1 MKKLLLIFTAVF
13 TAFIFTVTA
22 YADTLP
28 RTYNAAEKGYV
39 TPVKNQGDY
48 GTCAAFSTVSCLE
61 SDYIMQGYGTK
72 DNTDFSEAYL
82 YWFSI
87 NNYWDDENSRYNG
100 DGFSMEGNVFSMGL
114 NELELF
120 SSLKTDTAI
129 AYEKDFPYSPYNNFN
144 MGDYSEIERVS
155 SGCNVRVKDVVT
167 FDLDDR
173 DAVKQWVT
181 KHGGAS
187 VMFNS
192 NQFYHGDNGTVAVNK
207 IKIISNHAVTIVG
220 WDDDFMPQGRFS
232 GLVMREPGAWYCKN
246 SWGPDWGDNGY
257 FWLPYSDPTIM
268 SIMGYSVT
276 VSNSCE
282 SRYSYNALPDYTQA
296 PFSGGVTK
304 TANRFTADTDGVIE
318 KVAFYTYAGSDVE
331 GHAVDYAICLGGA
344 STEGT
349 LDHVGPAAATSAG
362 RPMAVRSA
370 GRIAAN
376 GGALTISDIYG
387 LGAGA
392 KTLTLDGSNTADN
405 VAFDVRDG
413 DGTLSVVKEGK
424 GSWTIAQTSGS
435 YGFTGALDVRGG
447 TVKIIG
453 DHSGQPFNRFR
464 LWLKENA
471 YANGAYS
478 EYYSASD
485 TSTRNFMIHR
495 FALFDAD
502 GNAQT
507 PGLAAQPTGTALAP
521 GQYAYAFAE
530 RLYSASLTG
539 LTGLENLLA
548 GTGTSNRSQCRA
560 MYDLNVNDPNT
571 WVAIDMYMT
580 NGTPAIK
587 TLDYSFYYALDG
599 GTTPPYASRQNPT
612 AMALE
617 GSADGLTWENVW
629 TSNNIPLATVRNTLV
644 ISGKGVG
651 NDTNLAKALVGNT
664 RGARISHSYPTK
676 STGLIAATSFSVASN
691 ATLRT
696 DGAALAFANGV
707 TWRISAAGGGT
718 LQGFT
723 LPAEGTLDVS
733 DLPSGA
739 SQLRLPVTCVDVSGL
754 DNVAGWSIVS
764 GASDLAA
771 RWSVGVRNGEIWMSR
786 RGFCVTIK

>member
-13 TAFIFTVTA
+13 TVFIFTVTA

-100 DGFSMEGNVFSMGL
+100 DGFSMEGNVFSIGL

-173 DAVKQWVT
+173 DSVKQWVT

-207 IKIISNHAVTIVG
+207 IKILSNHAVTIVG

-296 PFSGGVTK
+296 PFSGGITK

-318 KVAFYTYAGSDVE
+318 KVAFYTYAGSDVDVSIYKDSGDGIPDSGRALASAG
-331 GHAVDYAICLGGA
+331 GHYD
-344 STEGT
+344 TEGYYT
-349 LDHVGPAAATSAG
+349 E
-362 RPMAVRSA
+362 
-370 GRIAAN
+370 
-376 GGALTISDIYG
+376 
-387 LGAGA
+387 
-392 KTLTLDGSNTADN
+392 
-405 VAFDVRDG
+405 
-413 DGTLSVVKEGK
+413 TLSN
-424 GSWTIAQTSGS
+424 
-435 YGFTGALDVRGG
+435 
-447 TVKIIG
+447 TVKINEG
-453 DHSGQPFNRFR
+453 DVFYVVARYSGEIP
-464 LWLKENA
+464 LENA
-471 YANGAYS
+471 FSLTSSNADESFVYAGGGWTDTFDNDFVGNCAVDAIIKSSHSYGETRHKDPTCTAVGYDMRTCETCGKVKRTDIPAKGHSFGEWEPNGVLGRYTLYVRTC
-478 EYYSASD
+478 EECGEIEIIC
-485 TSTRNFMIHR
+485 M
-495 FALFDAD
+495 DAD
-502 GNAQT
+502 GNKVSVEKAT
-507 PGLAAQPTGTALAP
+507 AELKEEKSFEGMRINAVTAITSVINYTSDIMRTGLMTLL
-521 GQYAYAFAE
+521 GQY
-530 RLYSASLTG
+530 
-539 LTGLENLLA
+539 
-548 GTGTSNRSQCRA
+548 
-560 MYDLNVNDPNT
+560 P
-571 WVAIDMYMT
+571 
-580 NGTPAIK
+580 
-587 TLDYSFYYALDG
+587 
-599 GTTPPYASRQNPT
+599 
-612 AMALE
+612 
-617 GSADGLTWENVW
+617 
-629 TSNNIPLATVRNTLV
+629 
-644 ISGKGVG
+644 
-651 NDTNLAKALVGNT
+651 
-664 RGARISHSYPTK
+664 
-676 STGLIAATSFSVASN
+676 
-691 ATLRT
+691 
-696 DGAALAFANGV
+696 
-707 TWRISAAGGGT
+707 
-718 LQGFT
+718 
-723 LPAEGTLDVS
+723 
-733 DLPSGA
+733 
-739 SQLRLPVTCVDVSGL
+739 
-754 DNVAGWSIVS
+754 
-764 GASDLAA
+764 
-771 RWSVGVRNGEIWMSR
+771 
-786 RGFCVTIK
+786 